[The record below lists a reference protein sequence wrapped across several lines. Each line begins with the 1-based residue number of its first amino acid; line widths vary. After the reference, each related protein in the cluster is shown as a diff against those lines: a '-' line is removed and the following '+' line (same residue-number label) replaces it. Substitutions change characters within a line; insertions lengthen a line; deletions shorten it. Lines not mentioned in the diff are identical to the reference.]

1 VTGFWTLSIAALRQ
15 KVRINPV
22 ISIHRRVSR
31 FVFIKGRF
39 NMKKTLVAM
48 AVLAASTAAMAQ
60 SSVTVYGI
68 MDVWVGGEKN
78 TGEAKSLNAKTN
90 RVMESG
96 GLAGSRIG
104 FMGEEDLG
112 GGLKA
117 VFKYEQGLNADSG
130 KDGLGNDARQAYVGL
145 AGGFGQVTFGNVWSA
160 MDDVF
165 GASNSGFDS
174 GLSANAIWSVG
185 YEDRPTDAIRYESL
199 SYGPVSFVI
208 THALDGKAGVNEDQ
222 TDVAVMYA
230 DGAITANYGYQLQR
244 AVVDTKVST
253 VNGSYDL
260 GVAKLLASYA
270 TEKTGA
276 AKKTAYQIGADV
288 PLSSALTLSVGYAQS
303 NVKSDSEKVKGYSV
317 AMGYSLS
324 KRTTVYGG
332 LRSATQKTA
341 GVKDHKESLYAV
353 GINHAF

>member
-1 VTGFWTLSIAALRQ
+1 
-15 KVRINPV
+15 
-22 ISIHRRVSR
+22 
-31 FVFIKGRF
+31 
-39 NMKKTLVAM
+39 MKKTLVAM

-60 SSVTVYGI
+60 SSVTVYGV
-68 MDVWVGGEKN
+68 MDVWVGGAKEGLN
-78 TGEAKSLNAKTN
+78 TKTS

-130 KDGLGNDARQAYVGL
+130 EGGLSAQARQAYVGL

-185 YEDRPTDAIRYESL
+185 YKERPTDAIRYESL

-208 THALDGKAGVNEDQ
+208 THGLNRSQPGLNQDQ

-244 AVVDTKVST
+244 AAVDTKVNT

-270 TEKTGA
+270 TENTGA
-276 AKKTAYQIGADV
+276 AKATAYQIGADV
-288 PLSSALTLSVGYAQS
+288 PLSSALTLSVGYAQ
-303 NVKSDSEKVKGYSV
+303 NKVKATDAKAKGYSV
-317 AMGYSLS
+317 AVGYGLS
-324 KRTTVYGG
+324 KRTTVYAGYRTG
-332 LRSATQKTA
+332 TEKTA
-341 GVKDHKESLYAV
+341 GVKTDKNSLYAV